1 VKRSLLIGFSIP
13 MRRPPAGLVV
23 LSLLFLLAFAAC
35 GGGESDS
42 EREAEEAR
50 SEAFAPICEM
60 TSPIP
65 DTGLPADFPV
75 PGGVTF
81 VKAEKAGPSVVVE
94 GWADEELEKLYDEW
108 HERFEES
115 DYEITFD
122 EQEEHDAEISF
133 EGGGRSGQV
142 KLAAECG
149 ESGKTYAR
157 VTSRPT
163 G

>member
-1 VKRSLLIGFSIP
+1 
-13 MRRPPAGLVV
+13 MRRAFA
-23 LSLLFLLAFAAC
+23 LSLFLFAFAGC
-35 GGGESDS
+35 GGGESES

-60 TSPIP
+60 SDVIA

-75 PGGVTF
+75 AGDVTF
-81 VKAEKAGPSVVVE
+81 VKTEKAGPSVVVE
-94 GWADEELEKLYDEW
+94 GWAAEDLDKLYDEW

-122 EQEEHDAEISF
+122 EQEEH
-133 EGGGRSGQV
+133 
-142 KLAAECG
+142 AAECG
-149 ESGKTYAR
+149 DSGKTYAR

>member
-1 VKRSLLIGFSIP
+1 MIARLGIGSSIQVA
-13 MRRPPAGLVV
+13 RFLT
-23 LSLLFLLAFAAC
+23 LSALLLAFAGC
-35 GGGESDS
+35 GGEGES
-42 EREAEEAR
+42 EAEKEAESAR
-50 SEAFAPICEM
+50 SEAFAPICEL

-75 PGGVTF
+75 PGDVTF
-81 VKAEKAGPSVVVE
+81 VKSAKAGPSVVTE
-94 GWADEELEKLYDEW
+94 GWADEELDKLYDDW

-115 DYEITFD
+115 SYEITFD

-133 EGGGRSGQV
+133 EGGGKSGQV

-149 ESGKTYAR
+149 DSGRTYAR
-157 VTSRPT
+157 VTARPT

>member
-1 VKRSLLIGFSIP
+1 MRRSLLLI
-13 MRRPPAGLVV
+13 V
-23 LSLLFLLAFAAC
+23 LSALSAPALAAC
-35 GGGESDS
+35 GGGESEA

-60 TSPIP
+60 SDVIA

-75 PGGVTF
+75 PGDVTF

-94 GWADEELEKLYDEW
+94 GWAAEDLEKLYDEW

-142 KLAAECG
+142 RLAAECG
-149 ESGKTYAR
+149 DSGKTYAR
-157 VTSRPT
+157 VTARPT